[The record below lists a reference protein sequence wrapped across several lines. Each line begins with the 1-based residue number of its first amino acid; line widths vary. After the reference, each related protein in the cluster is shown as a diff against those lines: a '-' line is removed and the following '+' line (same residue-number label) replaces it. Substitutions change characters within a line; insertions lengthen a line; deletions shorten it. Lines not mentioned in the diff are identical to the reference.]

1 MAVYC
6 SIMLTVLSG
15 TMVSV
20 ALPTF
25 TEVFHVQPSQ
35 TVWIVNSYQLVIT
48 VSLLI
53 FAALADNFG
62 YKRIFL
68 TGVWVFTLASMA
80 CAFCTSLSALVA
92 ARVAQGIG
100 ASCIMSVNI
109 ALVRM
114 IYPPEKLG
122 RGMGINAMV
131 VSMSSVAGP
140 TLAGALLSVASWPWL
155 FLINVPLGIA
165 AIVIG
170 GKYLREY
177 KIPEEE
183 REKFDMVSAV
193 ECALILW
200 LFVSVLDQ
208 ITKYTDLR
216 LIIIE
221 SVAMMGLGW
230 VFLRR
235 QKRFSHPML
244 PIDLLNVP
252 LFAMSVST
260 SVISFAA
267 QMLALVSL
275 PFLLSS
281 LGMDPMKIGLLLS
294 PWPIGTMIAAPLA
307 GRLVE
312 KYHGGIL
319 GGVGLAVMTAGLLLL
334 YFAPAGC
341 SPWAIVWRM
350 ALCGAGWGL
359 FQTPNNVTLASSSPK
374 NRSGAAGGM
383 QASARV
389 LGQTVGTTLV
399 AMFMHVGG
407 SEEAGARTCLIV
419 AAVVSSC
426 AAFMSLLRLSQHST
440 YQDACRKK

>member
-1 MAVYC
+1 
-6 SIMLTVLSG
+6 MLTVLSG

-20 ALPTF
+20 ALPTL
-25 TEVFHVQPSQ
+25 TGVFDVQPSQ

-53 FAALADNFG
+53 FAAIADNVG

-68 TGVWVFTLASMA
+68 IGVWVFTLASMA
-80 CAFCTSLSALVA
+80 CAFCTSLAALVA

-140 TLAGALLSVASWPWL
+140 TLAGAILSVASWPWL
-155 FLINVPLGIA
+155 FLINVPLGVA
-165 AIVIG
+165 AIIIG
-170 GKYLREY
+170 SKYLREY
-177 KIPEEE
+177 KIPEAE

-200 LFVSVLDQ
+200 LFVSVLDL
-208 ITKYTDLR
+208 ITKDTDWR
-216 LIIIE
+216 LILVE
-221 SVAMMGLGW
+221 SVAFLVVGRF
-230 VFLRR
+230 FLRR
-235 QKRFSHPML
+235 QKRFAHPLL
-244 PIDLLNVP
+244 PIDLLKIP

-294 PWPIGTMIAAPLA
+294 PWPIGTMISAPLA

-319 GGVGLAVMTAGLLLL
+319 GGLGLAVMTVGLLLL

-341 SPWAIVWRM
+341 SPWNIVWRM

-399 AMFMHVGG
+399 AMFMHIGG
-407 SEEAGARTCLIV
+407 SEAAGARTCLIV

-440 YQDACRKK
+440 YQDVCRKK